1 MCNLPLKTFEYETC
15 WFHKIFHKSHMALLS
30 SEHLQTHR
38 STSGIFTGAYGN
50 NREVTTEYRGYPKC
64 LWTFDLHDFIRC
76 KIHLITNDNNQTLN
90 VLIWY
95 SDQLCYIVLIYDTI
109 DNVEVLHVI
118 KHFQPCDD
126 GKLFIDQHHM
136 T

>member
-1 MCNLPLKTFEYETC
+1 MCNLPVKTFVYETC
-15 WFHKIFHKSHMALLS
+15 WFHKIFSQVAHGTNVIGTPS
-30 SEHLQTHR
+30 THR
-38 STSGIFTGAYGN
+38 STSGIFTGANGN

-95 SDQLCYIVLIYDTI
+95 SDQSCYIVLIYDTI